1 MDLETQVITTVGNGG
16 KVAPR
21 LVPPKKESRGIS
33 GTFPEFAGFWDD
45 PNETAIDPEVV
56 PALADDCA

>member
-1 MDLETQVITTVGNGG
+1 MDAETQAIVTVGNGG
-16 KVAPR
+16 KDVPR
-21 LVPPKKESRGIS
+21 LVPPNDQSRGIS

-56 PALADDCA
+56 PALAGDCA